1 MKNTWMNI
9 FATATVLV
17 SLASVALAQPQQQQQ
32 QQQVPQTVEFV
43 SPSSRM
49 QVGGQEAQFSNQR
62 ADLKVGKG
70 GIRVQQHS
78 RRQTRWVMDQQGVLH
93 VEDAGRG
100 VRASMDP
107 NGMTVIQGPRGSI
120 EIPSERVGDFLGNDR
135 DAQIFYQAVMS
146 GRR

>member
-1 MKNTWMNI
+1 MGKTS
-9 FATATVLV
+9 V
-17 SLASVALAQPQQQQQ
+17 SNNRPSNWLGPLAVSGLLLASVALAQP
-32 QQQVPQTVEFV
+32 TVEFV
-43 SPSSRM
+43 SPSSQM
-49 QVGGQEAQFSNQR
+49 QVGGQQAQFSNQR
-62 ADLKVGKG
+62 AALQVGNG

-78 RRQTRWVMDQQGVLH
+78 RRQTHWVMDQQGVVH

-135 DAQIFYQAVMS
+135 DAQLFYQAVMS